1 MVYIIYYHVFP
12 KRNHLPCLGDASAER
27 DRDPEG
33 DLDVLPG
40 DDLQLARASSPSN
53 ADLLEKREWFDK

>member
-1 MVYIIYYHVFP
+1 MFYIRKDGLHHRLLSYFS
-12 KRNHLPCLGDASAER
+12 KKNHLPCLGDASAER

-40 DDLQLARASSPSN
+40 DALQLTR
-53 ADLLEKREWFDK
+53 R